1 MKKALKVLGTII
13 GGYAILNALTLA
25 FIGGGRIVRHVC
37 DSHPEKSILG
47 SDAEVINEAVND
59 YKYWFDRIRGR
70 A

>member
-13 GGYAILNALTLA
+13 GGYAIWNTLCLA
-25 FIGGGRIVRHVC
+25 FIGGGRIIRHEI
-37 DSHPEKSILG
+37 DNPKKSILE

-59 YKYWFDRIRGR
+59 YKYWFDLIRGR

>member
-13 GGYAILNALTLA
+13 GGYAIFNALTLA
-25 FIGGGRIVRHVC
+25 FIGGGRIIRHMI
-37 DSHPEKSILG
+37 DNPEKSIFG